1 MTDYQKMYQEKLTTP
16 DKIAQQVQSGWL
28 LGMDTATSQTPA
40 IMTAIA
46 ERIRNS
52 DITGVKVQA
61 LLDAYPF
68 EFYTDPTLAGKM
80 TGYSWFSSS
89 AARKAVNAGYADI
102 IPAYYR
108 DFPTRIRTEYD
119 YDAVC
124 VEVAPMDRHGYFS
137 LALNGSYIDAMLD
150 KTKRIFLEVND
161 RQPRGL
167 CGSLI
172 HISQVDAIVEYNHD
186 LPVLPPVQLDEVSKT
201 IGGLIAERIPD
212 GACLQLGIGAI
223 PDATGMALKAKHDL
237 GIHTEMFTDSMVEL
251 IECGAVNNSK
261 KQIHRGKTVTTFAFG
276 SQRIYDYI
284 DDNPAVEILPVEY
297 VNDPDVICQNDNMIS
312 INAAVEVDLFGQVCA
327 ESVGTKHM
335 SGSGGQI
342 DYVRGACQSRGGK
355 SFIAFTSTAK
365 GGTIDSKYLDWHI
378 SKPYLVLIALNFAGL
393 LAGFW
398 KAFASPDPEYLTLA
412 INMGWIVYN
421 LMVLGATMAVAVEDV
436 QKDKFPRV
444 PLNLSAKIV
453 LPDGSEL
460 PAEVCEFS
468 QEGVRVLAAQGNDA
482 EFAALLTMPAGE
494 TLQIELPADDGRRE
508 VFRAS
513 LAPEDP
519 TRTDLPKGG
528 RDLIFEFESYA
539 DERRFNSLTFSRRG
553 IWAKKPDETVDDR
566 FITGFLE
573 LGRIALY
580 GYRSMIEFLP
590 GKMLPAFRDL
600 IGSLLPRTPRRE
612 KDLVGLR

>member
-16 DKIAQQVQSGWL
+16 DKIARQVQSGWL

-46 ERIRNS
+46 EYIRSS

-108 DFPTRIRTEYD
+108 DFPTRIRAEYD

-223 PDATGMALKAKHDL
+223 PDATGMALKSKHDL

-276 SQRIYDYI
+276 SQRIYDFV
-284 DDNPAVEILPVEY
+284 DDNPSVEILPVDY
-297 VNDPDVICQNDNMIS
+297 VNDPNVICQNDNMIS

-365 GGTIDSKYLDWHI
+365 GGTISKIKPILTPGAVVTT
-378 SKPYLVLIALNFAGL
+378 SKNDVDYIVTEYGVAHLRGRSLGERARQLIAIAH
-393 LAGFW
+393 
-398 KAFASPDPEYLTLA
+398 PD
-412 INMGWIVYN
+412 
-421 LMVLGATMAVAVEDV
+421 
-436 QKDKFPRV
+436 
-444 PLNLSAKIV
+444 
-453 LPDGSEL
+453 
-460 PAEVCEFS
+460 
-468 QEGVRVLAAQGNDA
+468 
-482 EFAALLTMPAGE
+482 
-494 TLQIELPADDGRRE
+494 
-508 VFRAS
+508 FR
-513 LAPEDP
+513 
-519 TRTDLPKGG
+519 
-528 RDLIFEFESYA
+528 
-539 DERRFNSLTFSRRG
+539 DELTFE
-553 IWAKKPDETVDDR
+553 AKKR
-566 FITGFLE
+566 GM
-573 LGRIALY
+573 
-580 GYRSMIEFLP
+580 MI
-590 GKMLPAFRDL
+590 
-600 IGSLLPRTPRRE
+600 
-612 KDLVGLR
+612 

>member
-16 DKIAQQVQSGWL
+16 DKIARQVQSGWL

-46 ERIRNS
+46 EYIRSS

-108 DFPTRIRTEYD
+108 DFPTRIRAEYD

-365 GGTIDSKYLDWHI
+365 GGTISKIKPILTPGAVVTT
-378 SKPYLVLIALNFAGL
+378 SKNDVDYIVTEYGVAHMRGRSLGERARQLIAIAH
-393 LAGFW
+393 
-398 KAFASPDPEYLTLA
+398 PDFRDELT
-412 INMGWIVYN
+412 Y
-421 LMVLGATMAVAVEDV
+421 E
-436 QKDKFPRV
+436 
-444 PLNLSAKIV
+444 AK
-453 LPDGSEL
+453 
-460 PAEVCEFS
+460 
-468 QEGVRVLAAQGNDA
+468 
-482 EFAALLTMPAGE
+482 
-494 TLQIELPADDGRRE
+494 
-508 VFRAS
+508 
-513 LAPEDP
+513 
-519 TRTDLPKGG
+519 K
-528 RDLIFEFESYA
+528 
-539 DERRFNSLTFSRRG
+539 RG
-553 IWAKKPDETVDDR
+553 I
-566 FITGFLE
+566 
-573 LGRIALY
+573 
-580 GYRSMIEFLP
+580 MI
-590 GKMLPAFRDL
+590 
-600 IGSLLPRTPRRE
+600 
-612 KDLVGLR
+612 

>member
-16 DKIAQQVQSGWL
+16 DKIARQVQSGWL

-46 ERIRNS
+46 EYIRSS

-223 PDATGMALKAKHDL
+223 PDATGMALKSKHDL

-276 SQRIYDYI
+276 SQRIYDFV
-284 DDNPAVEILPVEY
+284 DDNPSVEILPVDY
-297 VNDPDVICQNDNMIS
+297 VNDPNVICQNDNMIS

-365 GGTIDSKYLDWHI
+365 GGTISKIKPILTPGAVVTT
-378 SKPYLVLIALNFAGL
+378 SKNDVDYIVTEYGVAHLRGRSLGERARQLIAIAH
-393 LAGFW
+393 
-398 KAFASPDPEYLTLA
+398 PD
-412 INMGWIVYN
+412 
-421 LMVLGATMAVAVEDV
+421 
-436 QKDKFPRV
+436 
-444 PLNLSAKIV
+444 
-453 LPDGSEL
+453 
-460 PAEVCEFS
+460 
-468 QEGVRVLAAQGNDA
+468 
-482 EFAALLTMPAGE
+482 
-494 TLQIELPADDGRRE
+494 
-508 VFRAS
+508 FR
-513 LAPEDP
+513 
-519 TRTDLPKGG
+519 
-528 RDLIFEFESYA
+528 
-539 DERRFNSLTFSRRG
+539 DELTFE
-553 IWAKKPDETVDDR
+553 AKKR
-566 FITGFLE
+566 GM
-573 LGRIALY
+573 
-580 GYRSMIEFLP
+580 MI
-590 GKMLPAFRDL
+590 
-600 IGSLLPRTPRRE
+600 
-612 KDLVGLR
+612 